1 MGPADGTAIAS
12 SLTFEFQSGTHLCRS
27 PSEPRSPA
35 CAIGQSSDRP
45 SQRTRT
51 TSLIGDAP
59 RKFRKSGESTLLFA
73 NW

>member
-1 MGPADGTAIAS
+1 MGRIDRAANTYAR
-12 SLTFEFQSGTHLCRS
+12 TFEVQLGTDLRRS
-27 PSEPRSPA
+27 PSEPRLPR
-35 CAIGQSSDRP
+35 CRIGQSSDRP